1 MLVCFVLMA
10 GFGVVAPILPLFARS
25 FGVGYAAAGGMI
37 SAFAAARLAFDLVA
51 GPLIDRYGERRA
63 ATLGMT
69 FLALCA
75 LLTANAPNFALA
87 TIFWAAGGAG
97 SAVVFASNY
106 SYLLKVV
113 PKNRMAR
120 TLGVFYGAFNAGI
133 ITGGFAGGFIA
144 DRFGIASPLLAYAVL
159 LLIAVAV
166 YLRFVPAPVNSE
178 RCEPPI
184 AEEARAARE
193 VPATRRSKAR
203 IVEMLRTPAFKTVM
217 VVNFAYMWFV
227 AGVFDTLVPLIGK
240 DAVGMSTL
248 GIGAVFG
255 VALATEFAVLYP
267 AGSLADSRG
276 RKAVMVPALIGLA
289 VTIALA
295 GWVTTVWAMVVA
307 MAVLGIFSGFAGV
320 PPGAMLSD
328 VTSEGSS
335 GTAVGIFRFS
345 GDLGFAL
352 GPIIAGIT
360 TNAFGFRGSFAIA
373 ALPILAA
380 LLLVLRTPE
389 TMVRPSPGPL
399 RERQESRLTEPQPG
413 N

>member
-1 MLVCFVLMA
+1 MLVVFVLMA

-113 PKNRMAR
+113 PKDRMAR

-133 ITGGFAGGFIA
+133 IAGGFAGGFIA
-144 DRFGIASPLLAYAVL
+144 DRFGIASPLLAYSGL

-166 YLRFVPAPVNSE
+166 YMRFVPAPVNTE
-178 RCEPPI
+178 RCEPGV
-184 AEEARAARE
+184 ADEARAARE
-193 VPATRRSKAR
+193 VPAIRRSKAR
-203 IVEMLRTPAFKTVM
+203 IVEMLKTPAFKTVM

-227 AGVFDTLVPLIGK
+227 AGVFDTLVPLLGK

-276 RKAVMVPALIGLA
+276 RKAVMVPSLIGLA
-289 VTIALA
+289 LAITVA
-295 GWVTTVWAMVVA
+295 GWATTVWAIVAA
-307 MAVLGIFSGFAGV
+307 MAVLGVFSGFAGV

-328 VTSEGSS
+328 VTPEGSS

-352 GPIIAGIT
+352 GPVIAGIT

-373 ALPILAA
+373 AIPILAA
-380 LLLVLRTPE
+380 LVLVLRTPE
-389 TMVRPSPGPL
+389 TLRRPAAAPPKSVASPV
-399 RERQESRLTEPQPG
+399 
-413 N
+413 

>member
-1 MLVCFVLMA
+1 M
-10 GFGVVAPILPLFARS
+10 
-25 FGVGYAAAGGMI
+25 
-37 SAFAAARLAFDLVA
+37 
-51 GPLIDRYGERRA
+51 
-63 ATLGMT
+63 
-69 FLALCA
+69 
-75 LLTANAPNFALA
+75 
-87 TIFWAAGGAG
+87 
-97 SAVVFASNY
+97 
-106 SYLLKVV
+106 
-113 PKNRMAR
+113 
-120 TLGVFYGAFNAGI
+120 
-133 ITGGFAGGFIA
+133 
-144 DRFGIASPLLAYAVL
+144 L
-159 LLIAVAV
+159 LLLAVAV

-178 RCEPPI
+178 RCEPSV

-193 VPATRRSKAR
+193 VPAIRRSKAR

-276 RKAVMVPALIGLA
+276 RKAVMVPALVGLA
-289 VTIALA
+289 VTIAVA
-295 GWVTTVWAMVVA
+295 GWVTTVWAMAVA

-328 VTSEGSS
+328 VTPEGNS

-389 TMVRPSPGPL
+389 TMARPSMTPS
-399 RERQESRLTEPQPG
+399 ESAKSPV
-413 N
+413 